1 MTNQTNSNSQA
12 QSQGSVTSYNSAQ
25 ANTQSQ
31 NSVVSSYGNAQ
42 ANTQSNNQTSSQ
54 SSTPTGGV
62 QQASGQTQTAN
73 GGSFANRTV
82 IGVFHSKSDAEK
94 AISALRTKG
103 FSQEEINIVTKED
116 AQRRANKTYDDDVSD
131 GALTGGTIGGIGGL
145 LLGAGVVSSIG
156 ALAIPGIGPIIA
168 SGPIAAAI
176 GGAVAG
182 GIAGGLIDWGIP
194 EEASKRYEQSV
205 AKGGILT
212 VVKTNSAKVDSA
224 AQILRQY
231 GANDIES
238 HSSNK

>member
-1 MTNQTNSNSQA
+1 MTNQTNSNSQ
-12 QSQGSVTSYNSAQ
+12 V
-25 ANTQSQ
+25 QSQ
-31 NSVVSSYGNAQ
+31 NSIVSSYSNAQ
-42 ANTQSNNQTSSQ
+42 SNTQANNQTAFQ
-54 SSTPTGGV
+54 SSTSSGI
-62 QQASGQTQTAN
+62 QQTSLQTQTPT
-73 GGSFANRTV
+73 GVSSANRTV
-82 IGVFHSKSDAEK
+82 IGVFNSRVDAEK
-94 AISALRTKG
+94 AISELRTKG

-116 AQRRANKTYDDDVSD
+116 AQRRTNRTYDDDVSD

-145 LLGAGVVSSIG
+145 LLGAGVVSSVG

-194 EEASKRYEQSV
+194 EEASRRYEQSV

-212 VVKTNSAKVDSA
+212 VVKTNTAKVDAA

-238 HSSNK
+238 HSTK